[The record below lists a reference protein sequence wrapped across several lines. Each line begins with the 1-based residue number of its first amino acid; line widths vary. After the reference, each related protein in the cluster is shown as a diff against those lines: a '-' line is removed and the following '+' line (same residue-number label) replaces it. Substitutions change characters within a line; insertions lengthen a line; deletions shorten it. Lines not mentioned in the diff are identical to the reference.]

1 MPKAIVL
8 HEYGDAEVLRLAE
21 VQVRAPGPGEILIRQ
36 TAIGVHFHDIYVRSG
51 LYKTLDLP
59 GTPGLEAAGVV
70 EAVGPGAAAFK
81 IGDRIVYVTSGYGA
95 YATHRVLPGEWA
107 VKIPDTL
114 SDALVATNFSRLLTV
129 QMLIDKVTA
138 LRPEHTILV
147 TAASGGVG
155 RLLCQAARAAGARV
169 IGSVSTP
176 EKAARARDYGCAHAL
191 TYDQDDF
198 AEEIHDLTQ
207 GNGVDIVYDS
217 VGAKT
222 FQSSLAALR
231 LRGHLVNFG
240 QSSGAVDPV
249 ALSALAA
256 KSLSIT
262 RPILFHYINDPAEY
276 QAMSAAAF
284 ATFDAGRLVLPDLEG
299 VDLANAAAA
308 HRRLETGQGGGSLY
322 LTP

>member
-21 VQVRAPGPGEILIRQ
+21 VQVGAPGPGEILIRQ

-95 YATHRVLPGEWA
+95 YATHRVLPGERA

-169 IGSVSTP
+169 IGSASTP
-176 EKAARARDYGCAHAL
+176 EKAARAKDYGCAHAL

-198 AEEIHDLTQ
+198 AEEIRDLTQ

-217 VGAKT
+217 VGAENLPKLHRRAAPAWA
-222 FQSSLAALR
+222 FGELRSVIGRRRPRRALR
-231 LRGHLVNFG
+231 AGG
-240 QSSGAVDPV
+240 QIPVDHAADPV
-249 ALSALAA
+249 
-256 KSLSIT
+256 SLHQ
-262 RPILFHYINDPAEY
+262 RPSRISGH
-276 QAMSAAAF
+276 
-284 ATFDAGRLVLPDLEG
+284 V
-299 VDLANAAAA
+299 
-308 HRRLETGQGGGSLY
+308 GGGVRHL
-322 LTP
+322 